1 MVYGKAFHLSQSV
14 PCLGAL
20 SPGSGH
26 SRCQR
31 RMPLTVL
38 DKNCFVKSPG
48 RYSLV
53 PLPQGMV
60 ILRGSLNFLSRAG
73 SFLAFLILSLCYFI
87 FFGFPKSVVF
97 RTKLLK
103 IKINIFHGSS
113 YACMA
118 EQHLEFLHIKTL
130 THVVASKWRRLW
142 G

>member
-1 MVYGKAFHLSQSV
+1 MERLFTYLNPSSV
-14 PCLGAL
+14 WALYLLAQGIVDASGA
-20 SPGSGH
+20 
-26 SRCQR
+26 C
-31 RMPLTVL
+31 LTVL

-97 RTKLLK
+97 RTKLLE